1 MLDSVT
7 LKLKT
12 GIKQCPSHSFRGA
25 INLNKTNNPKPLSP
39 KITDL
44 YIVYYYYIN
53 NNLYLV

>member
-25 INLNKTNNPKPLSP
+25 INLNNRNSLAVLEARSQKSRHVGRARVSLKSLR
-39 KITDL
+39 
-44 YIVYYYYIN
+44 
-53 NNLYLV
+53 